1 MCVQHLPSPII
12 IVLPPRI
19 YFIIELLD
27 TCMNVRMHILQIQT
41 EQFRRSISHAFEN
54 ISPNIADSIQHKF
67 NDDANEFSILFLLPQ
82 PFRPLSPCLLLTYAF
97 KLHRSSIEYARKK
110 NKTQISSLKCWR
122 ILAYYSYSV
131 LTHVRTSHTCM
142 VSHSLSLSLCHAIDK
157 MASIQ
162 KTA

>member
-1 MCVQHLPSPII
+1 MRTAFTFANNNSVAPTN
-12 IVLPPRI
+12 
-19 YFIIELLD
+19 LLYYWAVGYVYEC
-27 TCMNVRMHILQIQT
+27 TNAYILQIQT

-54 ISPNIADSIQHKF
+54 ISLNIADSIQHKF

>member
-1 MCVQHLPSPII
+1 MYECTNA
-12 IVLPPRI
+12 
-19 YFIIELLD
+19 Y
-27 TCMNVRMHILQIQT
+27 ILQIQT

-54 ISPNIADSIQHKF
+54 ISLNIADSIQHKF

-82 PFRPLSPCLLLTYAF
+82 PLRPLSPCLLLTYSF
-97 KLHRSSIEYARKK
+97 KPHRSFIEYARKK

-131 LTHVRTSHTCM
+131 LIYVRTHVWYPI
-142 VSHSLSLSLCHAIDK
+142 LSLSLCHAIDK